1 MIKQTIH
8 CLYVFVFG
16 IVMFTAC
23 KPKQQQAAPIP
34 PVPVVVDNVKEG
46 NATYFDEYPG
56 VISSLNEVEVRA
68 QVTGYITGIF
78 FQDGQKVKK
87 GQKLY
92 TIDQQQYQ
100 AGYDQ
105 AVANLNSA
113 KAALDKAQKD
123 ADRYNQL
130 LKQDAIAKQKVD
142 YAEADLQAAKMQ
154 VAAAQAN
161 VASLSA
167 NLRYSVIT
175 SPMDGTIGFSQVKKG
190 ALVSP
195 GSTILNVISTSNP
208 IAVDFNIDEKQVPF
222 FVGLIDKNLSDSTF
236 TIASANGMRYKYPG
250 KISVMDRAVNPQTAT
265 LKVRLEF
272 ENPLDVLKVGMSC
285 IVRVKNGSEGQRIVI
300 PYKSVVEQMGEY
312 FVYVVGDSSKVEQR
326 KVSLGKNVGDKVIVN
341 KGLDLNDKIVV
352 EGVQKLRPGSV
363 VKPANIGDS
372 TAAKSQA
379 H

>member
-8 CLYVFVFG
+8 CLYVLVFG
-16 IVMFTAC
+16 IIMFTAC
-23 KPKQQQAAPIP
+23 KPKQQQAAPP
-34 PVPVVVDNVKEG
+34 QAVPVVVDNVKEG

-56 VISSLNEVEVRA
+56 VVSSLNEVEVRA

-161 VASLSA
+161 VTSLSA
-167 NLRYSVIT
+167 NLRYSVII
-175 SPMDGTIGFSQVKKG
+175 SPMDGTIGFSQVKQG

-195 GSTILNVISTSNP
+195 GSTILNTISTSNP

-222 FVGLIDKNLSDSTF
+222 FVGLIGKNPADSTF

-250 KISVMDRAVNPQTAT
+250 KISVLDRAVNPQTAT

-285 IVRVKNGSEGQRIVI
+285 IVRVKNGSQGQRIVI

-312 FVYVVGDSSKVEQR
+312 FVYVLGDSSKVEQR
-326 KVSLGKNVGDKVIVN
+326 KISIGKNIGDKVIIN
-341 KGLDLNDKIVV
+341 KGLNLNEKIVI
-352 EGVQKLRPGSV
+352 EGVQKLRPGV
-363 VKPANIGDS
+363 AVKPANVGDS
-372 TAAKSQA
+372 TAAKSQS

>member
-16 IVMFTAC
+16 IMMFTAC
-23 KPKQQQAAPIP
+23 KPKQQQAAPP
-34 PVPVVVDNVKEG
+34 QAVPVVVDNVKEG

-56 VISSLNEVEVRA
+56 VVSSLNEVEVRA

-78 FQDGQKVKK
+78 FQDGQRVKK

-105 AVANLNSA
+105 AIANLNSS

-161 VASLSA
+161 VTNLGA

-195 GSTILNVISTSNP
+195 GSTILNTISTSNP

-222 FVGLIDKNLSDSTF
+222 FVGLQSKTLADSTF

-265 LKVRLEF
+265 LKIRLEF
-272 ENPLDVLKVGMSC
+272 ENPQDILKVGMSC

-326 KVSLGKNVGDKVIVN
+326 KVSVGKNIGDKIIVN
-341 KGLDLNDKIVV
+341 KGLQLNEKIVV
-352 EGVQKLRPGSV
+352 EGVQKLRPGAV
-363 VKPANIGDS
+363 VKPANAGDS
-372 TAAKSQA
+372 TAAKPQA

>member
-16 IVMFTAC
+16 IIMFTAC
-23 KPKQQQAAPIP
+23 KPKQQQAAPPP
-34 PVPVVVDNVKEG
+34 PVPVMVDNVKEG

-56 VISSLNEVEVRA
+56 VVSSLNEVEVRA

-78 FQDGQKVKK
+78 FQDGQKVTK
-87 GQKLY
+87 GQRLY
-92 TIDQQQYQ
+92 TIDQQQYK

-105 AVANLNSA
+105 AIANLNSS

-161 VASLSA
+161 VTNLEA

-195 GSTILNVISTSNP
+195 GSTILNTISTSNP

-222 FVGLIDKNLSDSTF
+222 FVRLQGKSLADSTF

-265 LKVRLEF
+265 LKIRLEF
-272 ENPLDVLKVGMSC
+272 ENPQDILRVGMSC
-285 IVRVKNGSEGQRIVI
+285 IVRVKNGSAGQQIVI

-326 KVSLGKNVGDKVIVN
+326 KVSIGKNIGDKVIVN
-341 KGLDLNDKIVV
+341 KGLQLNEKIVV
-352 EGVQKLRPGSV
+352 EGVQKLRPGAV
-363 VKPANIGDS
+363 VKPASVGDS
-372 TAAKSQA
+372 TAAKSQP

>member
-16 IVMFTAC
+16 IIMFIAC
-23 KPKQQQAAPIP
+23 KPKQQQAAAPP

-56 VISSLNEVEVRA
+56 VVSSLNEVEVRA

-78 FQDGQKVKK
+78 FQDGQKVTK

-92 TIDQQQYQ
+92 TIDQQQYK

-105 AVANLNSA
+105 AMANLNSS

-161 VASLSA
+161 VTNLEA

-195 GSTILNVISTSNP
+195 GSTILNTISTSNP

-222 FVGLIDKNLSDSTF
+222 FVELLGKTLADSTF
-236 TIASANGMRYKYPG
+236 TIANANGMRYKYPG

-265 LKVRLEF
+265 LKIRLEF
-272 ENPLDVLKVGMSC
+272 ENPQDILKVGMSC
-285 IVRVKNGSEGQRIVI
+285 IVRVKNGSAGQRIVI

-326 KVSLGKNVGDKVIVN
+326 KVSLGKNIGDKVIVN
-341 KGLDLNDKIVV
+341 KGLELNDKIVV
-352 EGVQKLRPGSV
+352 EGVQKLRPGAV
-363 VKPANIGDS
+363 VKPAEE
-372 TAAKSQA
+372 KK
-379 H
+379 

>member
-16 IVMFTAC
+16 IIMFTAC
-23 KPKQQQAAPIP
+23 KPKQQQAAPP
-34 PVPVVVDNVKEG
+34 TAVPVVVDNVKEG

-56 VISSLNEVEVRA
+56 VVSSLNEVEVRA

-78 FQDGQKVKK
+78 FQDGQRVKK

-105 AVANLNSA
+105 AIANLNSS

-161 VASLSA
+161 VTNLGA

-195 GSTILNVISTSNP
+195 GSTILNTISTSNP

-222 FVGLIDKNLSDSTF
+222 FVGLLGKTLADSTF
-236 TIASANGMRYKYPG
+236 TIASANGMHYKYPG

-265 LKVRLEF
+265 LKIRLEF
-272 ENPLDVLKVGMSC
+272 ENPQDVLKVGMSC

-326 KVSLGKNVGDKVIVN
+326 KVSVGKNIGDKIIVN
-341 KGLDLNDKIVV
+341 KGLQLNEKIVV
-352 EGVQKLRPGSV
+352 EGVQKLRPGAV
-363 VKPANIGDS
+363 VKPASDS
-372 TAAKSQA
+372 TAAKTQA